1 MAEGEEELKR
11 FLMEVKESE
20 KAGLKFNIQKTKNI
34 ACGPITSWK
43 IEREKIEAVTDF
55 LFLGSKVTADDD
67 YSLAIR
73 THFLLGRKAMT
84 NPGSILK
91 SRDITLLTK
100 ICIIKAI
107 VFPVVMYICESWII
121 KKTEC

>member
-20 KAGLKFNIQKTKNI
+20 KAGLKFNIQKTKI
-34 ACGPITSWK
+34 MACGPITSWK
-43 IEREKIEAVTDF
+43 IEWEKIEAVTYF

-73 THFLLGRKAMT
+73 RHLL
-84 NPGSILK
+84 L
-91 SRDITLLTK
+91 
-100 ICIIKAI
+100 
-107 VFPVVMYICESWII
+107 
-121 KKTEC
+121 